1 MLNIT
6 TDEAWAVRLRAKYGI
21 AAPMAPP
28 TEADNDDHY
37 EDIEPYT
44 ENESE

>member
-6 TDEAWAVRLRAKYGI
+6 ADEAWAMRLREKYGI

-28 TEADNDDHY
+28 TEADNDD
-37 EDIEPYT
+37 DDD
-44 ENESE
+44 ENETEEDAE